1 MIPKAFILAFLIRTL
16 LTLPL
21 PQTYFQPDEFYQ
33 ALEPAHNY
41 VFGYGYLTWE
51 WRDLTTPLTGTWWDI
66 YMVGG
71 RMRGWIWPGVFVGVY
86 RVLQI
91 TGLDKTEWIVIAPR
105 LVGILVAALT
115 DYHTYKLASK
125 LIGPGASSSA
135 LFLSLTSLFNAHLL
149 PRSLSTSPETLL
161 TTMALCYVP
170 LPSLIPSKPSSDNL
184 KPSAFEKDKKQI
196 RTEEN
201 QAKLDYI
208 AMDRDVSS
216 LYPVICTDNLPL
228 SVILATT
235 ALCIRPTTISLWMFL
250 GIHLVIR
257 TLRSS
262 GIIASLRVIAIA
274 AISSTATFA
283 ASTYIDYHFTGRLC
297 FPALTFIHHNIIRNI
312 SSFYGS
318 TNHLYHL
325 TQSLPIM
332 LFPIWY
338 WWIQGFFSALL
349 PSSILPGRLKQ
360 LDTPEPLRLMARAV
374 TFSIGILSLSPHS
387 EWRFLHPLLPAFLI
401 FAIPSLTTSYRPTVF
416 GIYRL
421 SDSIRQYTRLTK
433 ISFYLI
439 LLAPI
444 VPFLYLNLFHG
455 KAQVEVMNVLR
466 RGQLGEVGSL
476 VSLTPCHSI
485 PWQSHLHLKDMEG
498 WFLTCEPPIGVN
510 SETHR
515 TQQSFFYQSPVSY
528 LQEVFPYPPA
538 QLHEIANLTASPAR
552 PTHLVLFGEVLRRL
566 ETIKG
571 VSSSVSDELVR
582 LGYERVWHVWNGFDL
597 LQDEDERK
605 GGLTVWRL
613 IT

>member
-1 MIPKAFILAFLIRTL
+1 MIPKALILAFIIRVL
-16 LTLPL
+16 LTLSF

-51 WRDLTTPLTGTWWDI
+51 WRDLPTPLTGSWWDM
-66 YMVGG
+66 YVVAG

-105 LVGILVAALT
+105 LIGILVAALT

-125 LIGPGASSSA
+125 LLGPGASSSA

-161 TTMALCYVP
+161 TTMALCYFP

-184 KPSAFEKDKKQI
+184 KPAASEKDKKQI
-196 RTEEN
+196 RPIQN

-208 AMDRDVSS
+208 AMDRDVPS
-216 LYPVICTDNLPL
+216 LYPVICTNNLPL
-228 SVILATT
+228 SIVLATT

-250 GIHLVIR
+250 GIDLVIR

-262 GIIASLRVIAIA
+262 GIMASLRVIAIA
-274 AISSTATFA
+274 AISFTATFA
-283 ASTYIDYHFTGRLC
+283 ASTYIDYHFTGRLY

-325 TQSLPIM
+325 TQSIPIM
-332 LFPIWY
+332 LFPIWI
-338 WWIQGFFSALL
+338 WWIQGFLASLL
-349 PSSILPGRLKQ
+349 PSSILPARLKH
-360 LDTPEPLRLMARAV
+360 LDTPEPLRLMARV
-374 TFSIGILSLSPHS
+374 ITFSIGILSLSPHS
-387 EWRFLHPLLPAFLI
+387 EWRFLHPLLPTLLI
-401 FAIPSLTTSYRPTVF
+401 FAIPSLSASYRPTVF

-421 SDSIRQYTRLTK
+421 SDSIRQYTRLTR
-433 ISFYLI
+433 IPFYLI

-466 RGQLGEVGSL
+466 RGELGEVGSL
-476 VSLTPCHSI
+476 VALTPCHSI

-538 QLHEIANLTASPAR
+538 QLHEIANLTASPAK
-552 PTHLVLFGEVLRRL
+552 PTHLVLFDEALSRI
-566 ETIKG
+566 ETTKG
-571 VSSSVSDELVR
+571 GTSSVSDELVN
-582 LGYERVWHVWNGFDL
+582 LGYERVWYGWNGLNL
-597 LQDEDERK
+597 LQDEEERK
-605 GGLTVWRL
+605 GGLTVWRSV
-613 IT
+613 T